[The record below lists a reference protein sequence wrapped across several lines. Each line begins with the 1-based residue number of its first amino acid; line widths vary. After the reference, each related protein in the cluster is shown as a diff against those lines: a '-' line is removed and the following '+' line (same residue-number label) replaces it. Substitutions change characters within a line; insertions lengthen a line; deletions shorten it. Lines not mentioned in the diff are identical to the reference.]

1 MHLQGHISD
10 KNLYKTNYKL
20 NSSFMKTLL
29 TLMIMTTS
37 IFASSQ
43 DISLPEPQKTGGKP
57 LMEALN
63 DRQSHREFS
72 ERELDLQT
80 LSNLLW
86 AAFGY
91 NRMEDKKRTAPTSRN
106 YQEIEVYV
114 TLPSGLYVYD
124 ALENKLEIKHGRDIR
139 ANTGLQDFVA
149 NAPLNLIY
157 VANQAKV
164 QDPHSD
170 RQLRASHTNSGFI
183 AQNVYLYCASAG
195 LVAVVRAW
203 FDEDDLKK
211 AMELDENMKIILTQT
226 VGYPAD

>member
-1 MHLQGHISD
+1 
-10 KNLYKTNYKL
+10 
-20 NSSFMKTLL
+20 MKTLL

-91 NRMEDKKRTAPTSRN
+91 NRMEEKKRTAPTSRN

-124 ALENKLEIKHGRDIR
+124 ALENKLDIKHGRDIR

>member
-1 MHLQGHISD
+1 
-10 KNLYKTNYKL
+10 
-20 NSSFMKTLL
+20 MKTLL

-91 NRMEDKKRTAPTSRN
+91 NRMEEKKRTAPTSRN

-124 ALENKLEIKHGRDIR
+124 ALENKLDIKHGRDIR

-226 VGYPAD
+226 LGYPAD

>member
-1 MHLQGHISD
+1 
-10 KNLYKTNYKL
+10 
-20 NSSFMKTLL
+20 MKTLL

-91 NRMEDKKRTAPTSRN
+91 NRMEEKKRTAPTSRN

-124 ALENKLEIKHGRDIR
+124 ALENKLDIKHGRDIR

-226 VGYPAD
+226 VGYPVN

>member
-1 MHLQGHISD
+1 
-10 KNLYKTNYKL
+10 
-20 NSSFMKTLL
+20 MKTLL

-91 NRMEDKKRTAPTSRN
+91 NRMEEKKRTAPTSRN

-226 VGYPAD
+226 VGYPVN

>member
-1 MHLQGHISD
+1 
-10 KNLYKTNYKL
+10 
-20 NSSFMKTLL
+20 MKTLL

-91 NRMEDKKRTAPTSRN
+91 NRMEEKKRTAPTSRN

-114 TLPSGLYVYD
+114 ALPSGLYVYD
-124 ALENKLEIKHGRDIR
+124 ALENKLDIKHGRDIR